1 MNHQVNTMHLAEV
14 GADFI
19 ADGYVETGKT
29 LKQAAELIDQLSKD
43 NACLE
48 IQIESLKQDCRIFR
62 NMWKRR
68 ASQEVSK

>member
-1 MNHQVNTMHLAEV
+1 MTHLVNTMHLAEV

-29 LKQAAELIDQLSKD
+29 LKQAAELIDQLRKD

-48 IQIESLKQDCRIFR
+48 IQVQSFKKELDK
-62 NMWKRR
+62 
-68 ASQEVSK
+68 

>member
-1 MNHQVNTMHLAEV
+1 MHLAEV

-48 IQIESLKQDCRIFR
+48 IQVQSLKQDCRIFR

>member
-1 MNHQVNTMHLAEV
+1 MTHQINTMHLAEV

-48 IQIESLKQDCRIFR
+48 IQVQSLKQDCRIFR

>member
-1 MNHQVNTMHLAEV
+1 MTHLVNTMHLAEV

-29 LKQAAELIDQLSKD
+29 LKQAAELIDQLRKD

-48 IQIESLKQDCRIFR
+48 IQIQSFKKELDK
-62 NMWKRR
+62 
-68 ASQEVSK
+68 

>member
-1 MNHQVNTMHLAEV
+1 MNHQINTMHLAEV

-48 IQIESLKQDCRIFR
+48 IQIESLKEDCRIFR

-68 ASQEVSK
+68 SSQEVSK

>member
-1 MNHQVNTMHLAEV
+1 MTHQINTMHLAEV

-29 LKQAAELIDQLSKD
+29 LKQAAELIDQLRKD

-48 IQIESLKQDCRIFR
+48 IQVQSFKKELKND
-62 NMWKRR
+62 
-68 ASQEVSK
+68 

>member
-1 MNHQVNTMHLAEV
+1 MNHQINTMHLAEV

-29 LKQAAELIDQLSKD
+29 LMQAAELIDQLRKD

-48 IQIESLKQDCRIFR
+48 IQVQYLEKEKEDYNERIIR
-62 NMWKRR
+62 I
-68 ASQEVSK
+68 

>member
-1 MNHQVNTMHLAEV
+1 MHLAEV

-29 LKQAAELIDQLSKD
+29 LQQAAELIDQLRKD

-48 IQIESLKQDCRIFR
+48 IQIQSFKKEKENYNERIIR
-62 NMWKRR
+62 I
-68 ASQEVSK
+68 

>member
-1 MNHQVNTMHLAEV
+1 MTHLVNTMHLAEV

-29 LKQAAELIDQLSKD
+29 LKQAAELIDQLRKD

-48 IQIESLKQDCRIFR
+48 IQVEMLKQD
-62 NMWKRR
+62 
-68 ASQEVSK
+68 SST

>member
-1 MNHQVNTMHLAEV
+1 MTHLVNTMHLAEV

-29 LKQAAELIDQLSKD
+29 LKQAEEIIDQLRKD

-48 IQIESLKQDCRIFR
+48 IRVEMLKQD
-62 NMWKRR
+62 
-68 ASQEVSK
+68 SST

>member
-1 MNHQVNTMHLAEV
+1 MHLAEV

-29 LKQAAELIDQLSKD
+29 LKQAAELIDQLRKD

-48 IQIESLKQDCRIFR
+48 IQVQSFKKELKND
-62 NMWKRR
+62 
-68 ASQEVSK
+68 

>member
-48 IQIESLKQDCRIFR
+48 IQIESLKEDCGIFR

-68 ASQEVSK
+68 SSQEVSK

>member
-1 MNHQVNTMHLAEV
+1 VTHQINTMHLAEV

-29 LKQAAELIDQLSKD
+29 LKQAAELIDQLRKD

-48 IQIESLKQDCRIFR
+48 IQVELFKKELK
-62 NMWKRR
+62 K
-68 ASQEVSK
+68 

>member
-1 MNHQVNTMHLAEV
+1 MTHQINTMHLAEV

-29 LKQAAELIDQLSKD
+29 LKQAAELIDQLRKD

-48 IQIESLKQDCRIFR
+48 IQIESLEKEL
-62 NMWKRR
+62 K
-68 ASQEVSK
+68 K

>member
-1 MNHQVNTMHLAEV
+1 MHLAEV

-29 LKQAAELIDQLSKD
+29 LKQAAELIDQLRKD

-48 IQIESLKQDCRIFR
+48 IQVEMLKQD
-62 NMWKRR
+62 
-68 ASQEVSK
+68 SSK

>member
-1 MNHQVNTMHLAEV
+1 MHLAEV

-29 LKQAAELIDQLSKD
+29 LKQAAELIDQLRKD

-48 IQIESLKQDCRIFR
+48 IQVQSLEKELE
-62 NMWKRR
+62 N
-68 ASQEVSK
+68 E